1 MWSLVL
7 TPASS
12 AATAAALRHV
22 AAAGETN
29 SGTNVT
35 MQTPSL
41 SRRVSSTSSG
51 TLRVV
56 SQTARADECE
66 NITGTSL
73 TRRASRMVSAETCER
88 STSIPMRFISRT
100 TSCLLYTSDAADDLL
115 CVDLGG

>member
-1 MWSLVL
+1 MWSVAL
-7 TPASS
+7 TPTSRAAS
-12 AATAAALRHV
+12 AASLCHA
-22 AAAGETN
+22 AAAGEMN
-29 SGTNVT
+29 LGTNVT
-35 MQTPSL
+35 MQRPSL

-51 TLRVV
+51 TLRGT

-73 TRRASRMVSAETCER
+73 TRSAWRIVSAETCER